1 LIIPT
6 TGKTCLVDTALQYT
20 VGVVYVGV
28 TAGTSEEKIL
38 KDAFMAITRS
48 KFIFMDN
55 SASARRVLWWHHFF
69 FRQPVTVVLQASER
83 KSTQQFADLDS
94 AARALTHFYGARVI
108 IDASN
113 NSLRSEAD
121 ATKREEFLK
130 LEPMQRELLE
140 QLPDLQL
147 LLAALKKSD
156 LADIVWMC
164 VGGNPADYKNLRN
177 KWICQPD
184 DIELVVALFVQ
195 DLISKALKNINTALT
210 SNERL
215 QALYDKFRENSE
227 VPSAILKDMK
237 LVRPS
242 PDKVLREVN
251 MRVNPGSHGSSRYIL
266 IPADAAT
273 ALVLRTGITEIPSID
288 ELKTLTISVKVV

>member
-1 LIIPT
+1 MFSSFFPFCFPHTLYSSTLIIPT

-20 VGVVYVGV
+20 VGVVAVGV
-28 TAGTSEEKIL
+28 AAGTSEEKIL
-38 KDAFMAITRS
+38 KDAFKAIMRS
-48 KFIFMDN
+48 NIIIQDN
-55 SASARRVLWWHHFF
+55 SDSARRVLWWHQFI

-94 AARALTHFYGARVI
+94 SARLLTHNYGARVL
-108 IDASN
+108 IDTSN
-113 NSLRSEAD
+113 NSLPYEASAPKR
-121 ATKREEFLK
+121 ATLLE

-164 VGGNPADYKNLRN
+164 VGGNPADYKNLRT

-215 QALYDKFRENSE
+215 QALYDKFRENSD
-227 VPSAILKDMK
+227 VPSAILMENGTCASITRQGFARSEHARKSWQPWQ
-237 LVRPS
+237 RQIHSYPCRCS
-242 PDKVLREVN
+242 N
-251 MRVNPGSHGSSRYIL
+251 SFGTAHRYQ
-266 IPADAAT
+266 
-273 ALVLRTGITEIPSID
+273 
-288 ELKTLTISVKVV
+288 

>member
-1 LIIPT
+1 M
-6 TGKTCLVDTALQYT
+6 VDTALQYT

-94 AARALTHFYGARVI
+94 SARKLTHVYGARVI

-147 LLAALKKSD
+147 LLEALKKSD
-156 LADIVWMC
+156 LDDIVWMC

-195 DLISKALKNINTALT
+195 GLISKALKNINTALT

-237 LVRPS
+237 LVRSS
-242 PDKVLREVN
+242 PDKVLRAV
-251 MRVNPGSHGSSRYIL
+251 MILDSHGSHGSSKLIL

-273 ALVLRTGITEIPSID
+273 ALVLRTGISEIPSID
-288 ELKTLTISVKVV
+288 ELKTLAMSL

>member
-1 LIIPT
+1 M
-6 TGKTCLVDTALQYT
+6 VDTTLQYT

-28 TAGTSEEKIL
+28 AAGTSEEKIL

-55 SASARRVLWWHHFF
+55 SDSARRVLWWHHFF

-94 AARALTHFYGARVI
+94 SARKLTHNYGARVL
-108 IDASN
+108 IDTSD
-113 NSLRSEAD
+113 NSLPNEAT
-121 ATKREEFLK
+121 APKREEFLK
-130 LEPMQRELLE
+130 LELEPMQRELLE

-164 VGGNPADYKNLRN
+164 VGGNPADYENLRT
-177 KWICQPD
+177 KWSCQPD

-251 MRVNPGSHGSSRYIL
+251 MRVSPGSHGSGRYIL

-273 ALVLRTGITEIPSID
+273 ALVLHTGITEIPSID

>member
-1 LIIPT
+1 
-6 TGKTCLVDTALQYT
+6 VDTTLQYT
-20 VGVVYVGV
+20 VGVVSVIV
-28 TAGTSEEKIL
+28 PAGTSEEKIL
-38 KDAFMAITRS
+38 KDAFKAITRS
-48 KFIFMDN
+48 NITILDN
-55 SASARRVLWWHHFF
+55 SDSARRVLWWHQFI
-69 FRQPVTVVLQASER
+69 FRQPATVVLRASER

-94 AARALTHFYGARVI
+94 SARLLTHEYGARVL

-113 NSLRSEAD
+113 NSLPNEAT
-121 ATKREEFLK
+121 ATKRANLLE

-147 LLAALKKSD
+147 LLVALKKSD

-164 VGGNPADYKNLRN
+164 VGGNPADYKSLRTM
-177 KWICQPD
+177 WICQPE

-195 DLISKALKNINTALT
+195 DLISKALMNINNALT

-215 QALYDKFRENSE
+215 KSLYDKFRENSE

-242 PDKVLREVN
+242 PDKVLRQVK
-251 MRVNPGSHGSSRYIL
+251 MRVTPGSHGSGRYIL

-273 ALVLRTGITEIPSID
+273 ALVLRTGINEIPSID
-288 ELKTLTISVKVV
+288 ELKALTISVKVA

>member
-1 LIIPT
+1 MRPT
-6 TGKTCLVDTALQYT
+6 TPS
-20 VGVVYVGV
+20 V
-28 TAGTSEEKIL
+28 T
-38 KDAFMAITRS
+38 
-48 KFIFMDN
+48 
-55 SASARRVLWWHHFF
+55 
-69 FRQPVTVVLQASER
+69 
-83 KSTQQFADLDS
+83 
-94 AARALTHFYGARVI
+94 
-108 IDASN
+108 
-113 NSLRSEAD
+113 EAD
-121 ATKREEFLK
+121 ATKREEFLE

-147 LLAALKKSD
+147 LLEALKKSD
-156 LADIVWMC
+156 LDDIVWMC
-164 VGGNPADYKNLRN
+164 VGGNPADYKNLRT
-177 KWICQPD
+177 KWSCQPD

-251 MRVNPGSHGSSRYIL
+251 M
-266 IPADAAT
+266 
-273 ALVLRTGITEIPSID
+273 LVLLAAMAAADTFLSLQMQQQLWYCAQVL
-288 ELKTLTISVKVV
+288 LKFLLLTN

>member
-1 LIIPT
+1 M
-6 TGKTCLVDTALQYT
+6 VDTALQYT

-28 TAGTSEEKIL
+28 AAGTSEEKIL

-55 SASARRVLWWHHFF
+55 SDSAKRVLWWHHFF
-69 FRQPVTVVLQASER
+69 SRQPVTVVLQASER

-94 AARALTHFYGARVI
+94 AARKLTHVYGARVI

-147 LLAALKKSD
+147 LLEALKKSD

-164 VGGNPADYKNLRN
+164 VGGNPADYMSLLT
-177 KWICQPD
+177 KWNCQPN
-184 DIELVVALFVQ
+184 DIEKVVALFVQ

-215 QALYDKFRENSE
+215 QALFDKFRENSE

-237 LVRPS
+237 LVRSS
-242 PDKVLREVN
+242 PDKVLREV
-251 MRVNPGSHGSSRYIL
+251 MILDSHGSHGSSRYIL

-273 ALVLRTGITEIPSID
+273 ALVLRTGISEIPST
-288 ELKTLTISVKVV
+288 EEMKALAMSL